1 MASGSKVEG
10 GETTQTLTA
19 ELTLKFATFIVVV
32 VVVVVVIAATASLF
46 PFSPKI

>member
-32 VVVVVVIAATASLF
+32 VVVVIAATASLF

>member
-32 VVVVVVIAATASLF
+32 VVIAATASLF

>member
-19 ELTLKFATFIVVV
+19 ELTLKFATFIVA
-32 VVVVVVIAATASLF
+32 VVIAATASLF